1 MTPALVLECA
11 VRAVLIAGATATVL
25 ALLRIGT
32 ARARHA
38 AWTAVVLSMLL
49 LPIWTALGP
58 KVPLRILSPAV
69 RPASAGRS
77 AAEGSPFPRPG
88 DKIPTA
94 GPGAKAAGPGPRS
107 LAANWRA
114 ILAGIYLLGLCIL
127 LTRLALGS
135 VHARRLVRAAI
146 QRDGRW
152 ISVSCAAPITVG
164 WLRPAVILPECSR
177 HWTGARIEAAVT
189 HEAEHARHRDPLVQ
203 WLALL
208 NRAVFWFHPLAW
220 WLERHLA
227 ALAEQACDDAVLA
240 RGHDPRQYS
249 EFLLDLANSVMR
261 SGRRVHALGMTMPG
275 HFLARRIPYILAQ
288 ARPARISS
296 PRIACAGGICLFA
309 SGLFAAVTLE
319 PKPVPSA
326 TAEIRALEHP
336 LETGK
341 DFPVGVLY
349 FDLTGMSRADRMR
362 TAAASRRMIATRMRS
377 PERLSVMVYS
387 AGELR
392 TAKEFT
398 DDKDQL
404 IHAIDQLRDNP
415 GDARNNADIDRRVS
429 ALQTAV
435 RTLTPFEGQKALMC
449 FFGEQEWLR
458 PESHIPWQTALANAA
473 HSGVLIVNAGM
484 STAPDFGVALFR
496 GSLADAAESSAA
508 IALPGSR

>member
-11 VRAVLIAGATATVL
+11 VRAVLIAGATGGVL

-38 AWTAVVLSMLL
+38 AWTAVVLAMLL
-49 LPIWTALGP
+49 LPVWTAVGP
-58 KVPLRILSPAV
+58 KVRLRILSPAAQG
-69 RPASAGRS
+69 ASAGRRS
-77 AAEGSPFPRPG
+77 AEGVEFQRPG
-88 DKIPTA
+88 ERIPTA
-94 GPGAKAAGPGPRS
+94 TPGAEAARFGARS
-107 LAANWRA
+107 LVANWRA
-114 ILAGIYLLGLCIL
+114 ILAGIYLFGLCLL

-146 QRDGRW
+146 QRDGRL

-164 WLRPAVILPECSR
+164 WLRPAVILPESSR
-177 HWTGARIEAAVT
+177 QWTGGRIEAAMA

-227 ALAEQACDDAVLA
+227 ALAEEACDDAVLA

-261 SGRRVHALGMTMPG
+261 SGQRVNALGMTMPG

-288 ARPARISS
+288 ARPARISTL
-296 PRIACAGGICLFA
+296 RIACAGAICLCA

-326 TAEIRALEHP
+326 TAESHALEHS
-336 LETGK
+336 LQTGK
-341 DFPVGVLY
+341 DFPAGILY
-349 FDLTGMSRADRMR
+349 FDLTGMSRTDRMR
-362 TAAASRRMIATRMRS
+362 TVAAARRVIATRMRS
-377 PERLSVMVYS
+377 LERLSVMVYS
-387 AGELR
+387 DDGLR
-392 TAKEFT
+392 TAKDFT

-404 IHAIDQLRDNP
+404 IRAIDQLRDNG
-415 GDARNNADIDRRVS
+415 GDARNSREIDRRVS

-449 FFGEQEWLR
+449 FFSEQEWLR
-458 PESHIPWQTALANAA
+458 PESHIPWQAALANAA

-484 STAPDFGVALFR
+484 SAAPDFGVALFR
-496 GSLADAAESSAA
+496 ASAVDAAETPAA
-508 IALPGSR
+508 IALRGSR